1 MINCNYKWMITR
13 ASMGYPNDWNLK
25 NIHPRHHRRVREGRP
40 FHLETGKIHVFT
52 GGRSAIQHVV
62 FTVFTMRKKGV
73 WNQERCGFTRLYPST
88 WVQLLHQ
95 ENCCFSDHN
104 WWLMILHDG
113 HKPINQANSSLS
125 HHRQTF
131 KSHQKMQSMTNQRMN
146 FSEIWL
152 ISIYHGISRLYHGKS
167 G

>member
-1 MINCNYKWMITR
+1 
-13 ASMGYPNDWNLK
+13 MGYPNFPETKKHTRGTIAGSGKAAHSTWK
-25 NIHPRHHRRVREGRP
+25 REKITSSPRPQRHPTCCVHRVHHAE
-40 FHLETGKIHVFT
+40 
-52 GGRSAIQHVV
+52 
-62 FTVFTMRKKGV
+62 KGV
-73 WNQERCGFTRLYPST
+73 WNQERCGFTRLYPSK
-88 WVQLLHQ
+88 VQLLRQ
-95 ENCCFSDHN
+95 ENGCFSAHN

-113 HKPINQANSSLS
+113 HKPHQPGEQQSLTS
-125 HHRQTF
+125 PSNQTF

>member
-62 FTVFTMRKKGV
+62 FTVFTMRKKGG

-113 HKPINQANSSLS
+113 HKPHQPGEQQSLTS
-125 HHRQTF
+125 PSNLQIPPKNAEHDESAHEF
-131 KSHQKMQSMTNQRMN
+131 LWNLVNIH
-146 FSEIWL
+146 
-152 ISIYHGISRLYHGKS
+152 ISWYISAIS
-167 G
+167 W

>member
-1 MINCNYKWMITR
+1 
-13 ASMGYPNDWNLK
+13 
-25 NIHPRHHRRVREGRP
+25 
-40 FHLETGKIHVFT
+40 
-52 GGRSAIQHVV
+52 V
-62 FTVFTMRKKGV
+62 FTVFTMRKKGFGTRKDV
-73 WNQERCGFTRLYPST
+73 ALPDFT
-88 WVQLLHQ
+88 HQ
-95 ENCCFSDHN
+95 PGSSCCTKKIAVFPITIDG
-104 WWLMILHDG
+104 WWSFTMDTN
-113 HKPINQANSSLS
+113 PINQANSSLS